1 MLISDE
7 KLSHL
12 AHLVYEGIGR
22 FDGVELVGDEEVI
35 LRTIKQALQEEF
47 RLDGELDQVVRARLA
62 SYSRKIVEDSP
73 EWDVLYKKSF
83 EEELRKRR
91 RA

>member
-1 MLISDE
+1 MPISDE

-12 AHLVYEGIGR
+12 THLIYEGIGR
-22 FDGVELVGDEEVI
+22 FDGVELVADEEGI
-35 LRTIKQALQEEF
+35 LRTIKQALQDEF
-47 RLDGELDQVVRARLA
+47 RLDDALDQVVRARLA
-62 SYSRKIVEDSP
+62 SYSRKIVEGSP
-73 EWDVLYKKSF
+73 EWDVLYRKSF

>member
-12 AHLVYEGIGR
+12 THLVYEGIGR